1 MDQALDEI
9 IAQPSR
15 RDERPPRPER
25 SRRSDRGDR
34 SDRRGGR
41 DYDDRRYRS
50 RELRG
55 DRGDRGRFVEKRYRD
70 ARPNTVLLIKNL
82 HYDLTENDLYDLFNK
97 VGRVDDVEI
106 HYDRAGRSLGDAT
119 VVFSQPEDAQ
129 DAIAKFDG
137 KRAAGLKIEV
147 KIDHR
152 RDPGH
157 DLSERF
163 GPRDRSLS
171 PGRDRPYGGYRE
183 DRPPRRGRGGRGRG
197 RREGPAPSGR
207 IVKEKKTVEELDA
220 ELDSYMQ
227 D

>member
-15 RDERPPRPER
+15 RDDRPPRPER

-34 SDRRGGR
+34 RGR
-41 DYDDRRYRS
+41 DYDDRRSTRG
-50 RELRG
+50 RG
-55 DRGDRGRFVEKRYRD
+55 DRERGRFVDKRYRD
-70 ARPNTVLLIKNL
+70 ALPNTVLLIRNL
-82 HYDLTENDLYDLFNK
+82 HYELTENDLYDLFNK

-106 HYDRAGRSLGDAT
+106 HYDRSGRSLGDAN
-119 VVFSQPEDAQ
+119 VVFSRPEDAQ
-129 DAIAKFDG
+129 DAIDKFDG

-152 RDPGH
+152 RDPAL

-183 DRPPRRGRGGRGRG
+183 DRPPRRGRGGRGGRG
-197 RREGPAPSGR
+197 RREGGSSTGR
-207 IVKEKKTVEELDA
+207 IPKEKKTVEELDA

>member
-9 IAQPSR
+9 INQPSR

-34 SDRRGGR
+34 RGR
-41 DYDDRRYRS
+41 DYDDRRS
-50 RELRG
+50 TRG
-55 DRGDRGRFVEKRYRD
+55 RGDRGRFVDKRYRD
-70 ARPNTVLLIKNL
+70 ALPNTVLLIRNL
-82 HYDLTENDLYDLFNK
+82 HYELTENDLYDLFNK

-106 HYDRAGRSLGDAT
+106 HYDRSGRSLGDAN
-119 VVFSQPEDAQ
+119 VVFARAEDAQ
-129 DAIAKFDG
+129 DAIVKFDG

-147 KIDHR
+147 KIDSR
-152 RDPGH
+152 RDPAL

-171 PGRDRPYGGYRE
+171 PGRERPYGGYSD
-183 DRPPRRGRGGRGRG
+183 DRPPRRSRGGRGRG
-197 RREGPAPSGR
+197 RREGAPGGR
-207 IVKEKKTVEELDA
+207 IPKEKKTVEELDA